1 MKTYVCKSVKNA
13 IKYFEQNSTRKVGKT
28 INGEEYVSIVP
39 PKGFKKLV
47 IRKGS
52 IGYVYEGFQWFDY
65 AAMLS
70 KEGISEITLY
80 YTK

>member
-13 IKYFEQNSTRKVGKT
+13 IKYFEQNSTRKIGKT
-28 INGEEYVSIVP
+28 INGEEYVSIMP
-39 PKGFKKLV
+39 PKGFKKLI

-52 IGYVYEGFQWFDY
+52 IGYVYKDFQWLDY
-65 AAMLS
+65 AAMLR

>member
-13 IKYFEQNSTRKVGKT
+13 IRYFEQNSTRKVDKT
-28 INGEEYVSIVP
+28 INGEEYVSVVP
-39 PKGFKKLV
+39 PKGFKKLIV
-47 IRKGS
+47 RKGS
-52 IGYVYEGFQWFDY
+52 MDFVYEDFQWFDY

-70 KEGISEITLY
+70 KDGINEITLY

>member
-13 IKYFEQNSTRKVGKT
+13 IKYFEQNSTSIMGKT
-28 INGEEYVSIVP
+28 INGEEYMSIMP
-39 PKGFKKLV
+39 PEGFKKLIV
-47 IRKGS
+47 RKGN